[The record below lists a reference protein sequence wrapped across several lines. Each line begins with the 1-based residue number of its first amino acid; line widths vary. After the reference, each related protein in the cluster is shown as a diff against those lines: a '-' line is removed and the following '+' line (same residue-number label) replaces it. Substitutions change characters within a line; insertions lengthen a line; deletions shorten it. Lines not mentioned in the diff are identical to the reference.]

1 MGLDSGKHGGA
12 HGRHDRRDYYQ
23 SDYSDYSASS
33 TRSENFK
40 GAHKSVRFTEP
51 AAAQPASA
59 QPAALLELEK
69 KLSGMQKDFAQQLQ
83 GISEKETEKFDLI
96 FAILTDLQS
105 GQAQL
110 EESIRDIKKHV
121 TGVQNMPLNQGQF
134 NGNSSG
140 TSFQYGQME
149 GVMGPQMSPEMGGQ
163 QIVVQPDGSQAVFMP
178 MPQVMVMQS
187 PTGGM
192 MQSPTGGMMMQ
203 PMQPMQQQMV
213 QFVGQGPVG
222 QEMGAAFGGCE
233 VATGEQ
239 SVDGG
244 EGKVPLLPEPGKH
257 EGSDVDSNDTPTTGI
272 SE

>member
-1 MGLDSGKHGGA
+1 MGLDSGKHGSGQA
-12 HGRHDRRDYYQ
+12 RYERRDYYQ

-33 TRSENFK
+33 TRSENCK
-40 GAHKSVRFTEP
+40 RTHASVRFAEP
-51 AAAQPASA
+51 ADA

-69 KLSGMQKDFAQQLQ
+69 KLSDVQKDFAQQLQ
-83 GISEKETEKFDLI
+83 VMSEKDTEKFDLI

-105 GQAQL
+105 GQEQL
-110 EESIRDIKKHV
+110 EESIRDIRKHV
-121 TGVQNMPLNQGQF
+121 GGVQNMGN
-134 NGNSSG
+134 NGG
-140 TSFQYGQME
+140 PSFQYGQME
-149 GVMGPQMSPEMGGQ
+149 GVMGGQQPPPMQ
-163 QIVVQPDGSQAVFMP
+163 QIVVQPNGSQAVFVP
-178 MPQVMVMQS
+178 MPQMMVVQS

-192 MQSPTGGMMMQ
+192 MMPQMQ

-213 QFVGQGPVG
+213 LVGQSPVG

-233 VATGEQ
+233 VATAEQ
-239 SVDGG
+239 CVDGG